1 MSNLPISE
9 AIIRQNSTTQ
19 SFNRGEEYYD
29 NEAVVNLKKRGNLIE
44 ADVEGSE
51 YKPYR
56 VTVRFDAGGIT
67 FANCTCPYDYDGWC
81 KHIVASLLTCI
92 RQSARITEGQTL
104 ESLLDRLD
112 HAQTQSL
119 VQVLVENEPQLI
131 DEIEDFVNSLTAKNA
146 KKTQPYTRK
155 TKIDTSSF
163 RSRVNY
169 ILREAI
175 REFEYGSED
184 DPITEGMLEVIEE
197 ARQFAENGDG
207 NNAIV
212 ILETITSAYVEKFD
226 ELSDYGGE
234 SYSIED
240 PLNEAWTEAILN
252 ADISEPEIIDLQVLF
267 ESWQDETNLD
277 FTMCLAALQQG
288 WHYEPLQRIL
298 KGDTNVQLWGEEPP
312 IFADDLALVRLQILE
327 RQQRYQEYLNL
338 ALAEGMTKQYL
349 TQLAN
354 LGRVEE
360 AMDAAETYMETA
372 EEAYALAKV
381 LREDGYLGEALE
393 IAETG
398 INLPETGHCLY
409 EFATWTCDLAQGLEE
424 FDTALKASIVAFK
437 AKPSFDDY
445 TKVQELAGENWP
457 TIKPDLIQTL
467 REAEYWNTKEAKV
480 DIFLH
485 EGMIDDA
492 IATVNRETYYAS
504 DSVARVMDAAVSHS
518 PEWVIEGAKKRAEPI
533 IEQGKADRYEYAV
546 NWLKKAKAAYFH
558 QGQQAEWFA
567 YRSHLET
574 VHGKKRKLMELFKQL
589 K

>member
-1 MSNLPISE
+1 MVNLPISE
-9 AIIRQNSTTQ
+9 AIIRQNATTQ
-19 SFNRGEEYYD
+19 SFDRGEEYYD

-44 ADVEGSE
+44 AAVEGSE

-67 FANCTCPYDYDGWC
+67 SAYCTCPYDYDGWC

-92 RQSARITEGQTL
+92 RESERIEEGQTL

-112 HAQTQSL
+112 HVQTQRL
-119 VQVLVENEPQLI
+119 VQELVENEPQLI
-131 DEIEDFVNSLTAKNA
+131 DDIEDFVESLTTKTT
-146 KKTQPYTRK
+146 KKTQSYTRK
-155 TKIDTSSF
+155 TKVDTSSF
-163 RSRVNY
+163 RSKVNY
-169 ILREAI
+169 ILRQAI
-175 REFEYGSED
+175 EELEDGTED

-197 ARQFAENGDG
+197 ARKFAENGDG
-207 NNAIV
+207 NNAIS
-212 ILETITSAYVEKFD
+212 ILETITSAYAEKFD

-240 PLNEAWTEAILN
+240 PLNNAWTEAILN
-252 ADISEPEIIDLQVLF
+252 AEISEAEMTDLQVLF

-277 FTMCLAALQQG
+277 FAMSLATLQQG
-288 WHYEPLQRIL
+288 WNYEPLQRIL

-312 IFADDLALVRLQILE
+312 IFANNLTLVRLQILE

-338 ALAEGMTKQYL
+338 ALAERMTKQYL

-360 AMDAAETYMETA
+360 AMDAAETYMDTA
-372 EEAYALAKV
+372 EAAYALAKV

-409 EFATWTCDLAQGLEE
+409 EFASWTCDLAQGLEE
-424 FDTALKASIVAFK
+424 IDTALKAGIIAFK
-437 AKPSFDDY
+437 TKPSFDDY

-467 REAEYWNTKEAKV
+467 REAEDWSAREAKV

-492 IATVNRETYYAS
+492 IATVNRDTYYAS
-504 DSVARVMDAAVSHS
+504 DSVARVMDAAVSHR

-533 IEQGKADRYEYAV
+533 MDQGKADRYDIAV
-546 NWLKKAKAAYFH
+546 NWLKKAKTAYFH
-558 QGQQAEWFA
+558 LGQQAEWFA
-567 YRSHLET
+567 YRSQLET
-574 VHGKKRKLMELFKQL
+574 VHGRKRKLMELFKEL